1 MATAYILINSEIGKE
16 QEVQEHLLKLPNVVE
31 AYVLY
36 GVYDLIAKIEAE
48 DTATLKNIVT
58 QNLRDLENVRSTM
71 TMICVA
77 Q

>member
-71 TMICVA
+71 TMICVE

>member
-31 AYVLY
+31 AYVLC

-71 TMICVA
+71 TMICVE